1 MYNMPENPKLGLVLQ
16 IPSHPRRI
24 SFASRRA
31 ANLPRCVYLISHAEM
46 SKRRTQR
53 RENTHPGKRGYPL
66 GKVVYYYLLC
76 MLLNFVGR
84 AQGDLVVLLK
94 LSLTSLSLLVPYLIL
109 LCCSLTLSLSSFRVL
124 WVVWLLVFPYRNTHI
139 YLCISKFVSQHL

>member
-1 MYNMPENPKLGLVLQ
+1 MYNMSENPKIGLVLQ

-53 RENTHPGKRGYPL
+53 RENTHPGEARISSWQGR
-66 GKVVYYYLLC
+66 LL
-76 MLLNFVGR
+76 LF
-84 AQGDLVVLLK
+84 
-94 LSLTSLSLLVPYLIL
+94 
-109 LCCSLTLSLSSFRVL
+109 TLHVIEFCWARTRRFSRLAHF
-124 WVVWLLVFPYRNTHI
+124 I
-139 YLCISKFVSQHL
+139 C

>member
-1 MYNMPENPKLGLVLQ
+1 MYNMPENPKIGLVLQ

-53 RENTHPGKRGYPL
+53 RENTHPGEARISSWQGRLLLFTLHVIEFCWARTRRFSRLAEVVSYFAVSPCAVSSSPL
-66 GKVVYYYLLC
+66 LQPHFI
-76 MLLNFVGR
+76 FVIISSVMGS
-84 AQGDLVVLLK
+84 LV
-94 LSLTSLSLLVPYLIL
+94 T
-109 LCCSLTLSLSSFRVL
+109 RVS
-124 WVVWLLVFPYRNTHI
+124 I
-139 YLCISKFVSQHL
+139 